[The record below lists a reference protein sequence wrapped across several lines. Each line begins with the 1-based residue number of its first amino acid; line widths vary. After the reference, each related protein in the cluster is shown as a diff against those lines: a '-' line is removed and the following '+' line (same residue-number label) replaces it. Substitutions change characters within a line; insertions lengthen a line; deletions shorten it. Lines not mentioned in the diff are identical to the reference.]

1 MASGA
6 AAGHG
11 EVEGENERRVCVRV
25 RRTSERKRVVRERMD
40 RIGGRPSRFGPAGQ
54 SIWPAQYIIFYIGNP
69 LNKIEKKSI

>member
-1 MASGA
+1 
-6 AAGHG
+6 
-11 EVEGENERRVCVRV
+11 
-25 RRTSERKRVVRERMD
+25 VRERMD